1 MLEMSTEEASRVSQN
16 AGTEQITAENMALL
30 CSKNIKLDIAPIQI
44 PDIAVA
50 QVSVCCV
57 NRTVRGGSR
66 NLRWG
71 ASPSL
76 FPSPPLF
83 SLFSLLS
90 SHFPCFSP
98 PFLPLL
104 FPPLP
109 SSHLQSYIPGAHED
123 IGAML

>member
-71 ASPSL
+71 HLPPSSPPLPSFPFSPSFPLISLASPLLSCPSFSL
-76 FPSPPLF
+76 PSPPLTSNPI
-83 SLFSLLS
+83 SLG
-90 SHFPCFSP
+90 HMK
-98 PFLPLL
+98 
-104 FPPLP
+104 
-109 SSHLQSYIPGAHED
+109 I
-123 IGAML
+123 

>member
-57 NRTVRGGSR
+57 NRQGRIQESALGGIS
-66 NLRWG
+66 LPLPLP
-71 ASPSL
+71 SPLFPFLPPFLSFPLLLPSFPAPSFSL
-76 FPSPPLF
+76 PSPPLTSNPI
-83 SLFSLLS
+83 SLG
-90 SHFPCFSP
+90 HMK
-98 PFLPLL
+98 
-104 FPPLP
+104 
-109 SSHLQSYIPGAHED
+109 I
-123 IGAML
+123 